1 MAWRVLKQLK
11 HYWSVGSNKMPEHTN
26 TPMWGSDSVFLVFKI
41 VPGAFCVAMGIVVYI
56 VSTDHGTLDIFK

>member
-1 MAWRVLKQLK
+1 
-11 HYWSVGSNKMPEHTN
+11 MPEHTN

-56 VSTDHGTLDIFK
+56 VSTDHGTLDVFK